1 MANGSGQIDSTV
13 HVVTPENIAFQY
25 QAAGPFR
32 RFPAFLI
39 DVVIKLWMVATF
51 SWFTTWLSG
60 FAGLPGVG
68 IGISAILYF
77 VFDWFYGG
85 FCETYMNGQT
95 PGKWLLGIRVL
106 TTRGQPINGLQAVM
120 RNVMRTVEL
129 MPLVSLEV
137 LGPIDGQTIPAYI
150 IPTFMVGLI
159 AMSCNRRYQRLGD
172 LVCNTIVIVEE
183 KHWLTGVAK
192 LEDPRTV
199 QLAAYLPLDF
209 QVGRS
214 LAKALS
220 HYVDRRRFFSVAR
233 RREVAKWLAAPL
245 LDQFGLPADTSHD
258 LLLCSLYYR
267 TFIADQRDDDRHLEE
282 SFGSSPFA
290 RTMAEAAA
298 HNTHET
304 AGVTPSPLAVDPARA
319 TSTMQSSDRP

>member
-1 MANGSGQIDSTV
+1 MANKSRQIDSTIN
-13 HVVTPENIAFQY
+13 VVTPENIAFHY

-39 DVVIKLWMVATF
+39 DVVIKLWLVWTF
-51 SWFTTWLSG
+51 SMLVTVA
-60 FAGLPGVG
+60 AGYVNLPGLG
-68 IGISAILYF
+68 IGASAVLYF
-77 VFDWFYGG
+77 IFDWFYGG

-106 TTRGQPINGLQAVM
+106 TANGQPINGLQAVM
-120 RNVMRTVEL
+120 RNVLRSLEL

-137 LGPIDGQTIPAYI
+137 FGLAQPAYV
-150 IPTFMVGLI
+150 IPTFMLGLL

-172 LVCNTIVIVEE
+172 LVCSTVVIVEE
-183 KHWLTGVAK
+183 KYWLTGVAE

-199 QLAAYLPLDF
+199 QLATYLPIDF
-209 QVGRS
+209 QVGRT

-233 RREVAKWLAAPL
+233 RREVAKWLAVPL
-245 LDQFGLPADTSHD
+245 LEQFGLPPDTSHD

-282 SFGSSPFA
+282 SFGTSPFGNPASESINNSPFA
-290 RTMAEAAA
+290 TEVVRANPVSSESSLQ
-298 HNTHET
+298 
-304 AGVTPSPLAVDPARA
+304 AGESP
-319 TSTMQSSDRP
+319 

>member
-1 MANGSGQIDSTV
+1 MANGSRQIDSTIN
-13 HVVTPENIAFQY
+13 VVTPENIAFQY

-39 DVVIKLWMVATF
+39 DVVIKLWLVWTF
-51 SWFTTWLSG
+51 SMLVTMTAG
-60 FAGLPGVG
+60 YAGLPG
-68 IGISAILYF
+68 IGLGASAVLYF

-106 TTRGQPINGLQAVM
+106 TTSGQPINGLQAVM
-120 RNVMRTVEL
+120 RNVLRSLEL
-129 MPLVSLEV
+129 MPLVSLQV
-137 LGPIDGQTIPAYI
+137 FGFDQPAYV
-150 IPTFMVGLI
+150 IPTFMLGLLV
-159 AMSCNRRYQRLGD
+159 MSCNRRYQRLGD
-172 LVCNTIVIVEE
+172 LVCSTVVIIEE
-183 KHWLTGVAK
+183 KHWLTGVAQ

-199 QLAAYLPLDF
+199 QLATYLPLDF

-233 RREVAKWLAAPL
+233 RREVAKWLAVPL
-245 LDQFGLPADTSHD
+245 LEQFGLPADTSHD

-282 SFGSSPFA
+282 SFGTSPLGKTATETISVSPFA
-290 RTMAEAAA
+290 QEV
-298 HNTHET
+298 
-304 AGVTPSPLAVDPARA
+304 AGRSPLQPDRSKP
-319 TSTMQSSDRP
+319 SLQSSDSP